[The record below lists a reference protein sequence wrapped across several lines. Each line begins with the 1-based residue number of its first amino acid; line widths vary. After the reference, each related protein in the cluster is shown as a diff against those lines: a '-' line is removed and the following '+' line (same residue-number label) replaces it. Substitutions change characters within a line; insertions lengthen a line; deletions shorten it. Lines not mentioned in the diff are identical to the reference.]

1 VQGLE
6 AEAEGVGDIELG
18 EQALVAGERGEEIF
32 EEFPASYDAGKNSG
46 DVKSTE
52 NSLRETLQQQDL
64 KHILHKEPLRET
76 V

>member
-1 VQGLE
+1 MGNYDTLRE
-6 AEAEGVGDIELG
+6 A
-18 EQALVAGERGEEIF
+18 QAAGERGEEIF